1 MKSNA
6 TSFQN
11 INSISN
17 IQFRAWAQ
25 FLNEHSL
32 IRYALTTRVVLNV
45 EALRELY
52 VTADDTSDVNQKS
65 FTFMIH
71 ERSITVT
78 EHDINRILQFPTDN
92 FAPDPTDEEISQ
104 FFQLIRLQQVDF
116 SHGELYKYNLPRH
129 WNFFFG
135 TLLNVFLPRKRLGT
149 DSITEP
155 IRKIGFAVA
164 HNREIN
170 FGRIII
176 SMILTRMGP
185 LDKRNILEHNVDCFF
200 PRFLQLILNDFLTA
214 DEQGLF
220 ANAAQQPSEEMKSH
234 FISGLIKKNRFP
246 DIPTVLTPYL
256 QTVGL
261 PLTLPVPVAADELA
275 GNIPFP
281 NPQIDAVV
289 DPILEPS
296 VAILQDQEV
305 VNPQLLTQIQEPNTI
320 NVTNVATFP
329 QPSSSLN
336 SQTIQSEGES
346 AQEAPHKESDPTLSG
361 LPHSKRSKTSSTSEV
376 TTAQQQTVA
385 PTPAMEFIDPD
396 WEAIMAEVRRPVQFR
411 WPAKLDLT
419 VNLGNLDPLPPIGSS
434 STQPEITSL
443 APERDNS
450 TLEVERQL
458 RTEDSIVR
466 STPSTKDILS
476 WIKCLHRHLRET

>member
-1 MKSNA
+1 M
-6 TSFQN
+6 
-11 INSISN
+11 
-17 IQFRAWAQ
+17 
-25 FLNEHSL
+25 
-32 IRYALTTRVVLNV
+32 
-45 EALRELY
+45 
-52 VTADDTSDVNQKS
+52 NQKS

-71 ERSITVT
+71 ERSIRVT

-92 FAPDPTDEEISQ
+92 FAPDPTDEELSQ

-155 IRKIGFAVA
+155 IRNIGFVVA

-200 PRFLQLILNDFLTA
+200 PRFLQLILNYFLTA

-220 ANAAQQPSEEMKSH
+220 ADAVQQPSEEMKSH
-234 FISGLIKKNRFP
+234 SISGLIKKNRFP

-305 VNPQLLTQIQEPNTI
+305 VNPQLLAQIQEPNTI
-320 NVTNVATFP
+320 NVTNVATSP
-329 QPSSSLN
+329 QPSSPLN
-336 SQTIQSEGES
+336 SQPIQSEGES
-346 AQEAPHKESDPTLSG
+346 AQEAPHKESDPTLAE

-396 WEAIMAEVRRPVQFR
+396 WEAIMAEVRRPVQFIM
-411 WPAKLDLT
+411 ACK
-419 VNLGNLDPLPPIGSS
+419 IGF
-434 STQPEITSL
+434 
-443 APERDNS
+443 DG
-450 TLEVERQL
+450 
-458 RTEDSIVR
+458 
-466 STPSTKDILS
+466 
-476 WIKCLHRHLRET
+476 

>member
-1 MKSNA
+1 MAGNFVIMKSNA

-25 FLNEHSL
+25 FLNEQSL
-32 IRYALTTRVVLNV
+32 VRYALTTRVILNV

-52 VTADDTSDVNQKS
+52 VTAEDTSDVNQKS

-149 DSITEP
+149 DSITES

-170 FGRIII
+170 FGRIVI

-185 LDKRNILEHNVDCFF
+185 LDKRNILEYNVDCFF
-200 PRFLQLILNDFLTA
+200 PRFLQLILNDLLTA

-246 DIPTVLTPYL
+246 EIPTVLTPYL

-261 PLTLPVPVAADELA
+261 PLTDQVPDAADELA
-275 GNIPFP
+275 GNIPIP
-281 NPQIDAVV
+281 NPHVNVGI
-289 DPILEPS
+289 DPIPEPS

-305 VNPQLLTQIQEPNTI
+305 VNPQLLAEIQEPNT
-320 NVTNVATFP
+320 NVTNVATSP

-336 SQTIQSEGES
+336 SQ
-346 AQEAPHKESDPTLSG
+346 
-361 LPHSKRSKTSSTSEV
+361 
-376 TTAQQQTVA
+376 
-385 PTPAMEFIDPD
+385 
-396 WEAIMAEVRRPVQFR
+396 
-411 WPAKLDLT
+411 
-419 VNLGNLDPLPPIGSS
+419 PI
-434 STQPEITSL
+434 
-443 APERDNS
+443 
-450 TLEVERQL
+450 
-458 RTEDSIVR
+458 
-466 STPSTKDILS
+466 
-476 WIKCLHRHLRET
+476 